1 MERCIHIYTT
11 SPNTTTM
18 GIRLLNTFL
27 RKISTQGTYT
37 LSLHALRGKK
47 VVIDAN
53 IYLYRFLADK
63 SLIEHMYLMC
73 SILRHYNIH
82 PLFIFDGTAPK
93 AKKITL
99 SKRKEKKKLAKQM
112 YKKCQSALAHATD
125 PMERHN
131 LIKHMNTLQ
140 RKCIYVD
147 ATVVKRAQALLD
159 AYGMKY
165 IQAHGE
171 ADGLCAALVK
181 KNMAYACFSEDTD
194 LFAYGCPRVLKYLS
208 LLHHTAVMYEL
219 PTICGDLSM
228 NFEDFQTM
236 CILAGTDY
244 NEPKLNIFSAYT
256 LFQTYV
262 QTYVQTSTSN
272 FLEWLHQRY
281 ISPQTYASVQDISR
295 IYITQ
300 GILAQEKYKCIQN
313 SAIDK
318 FALQQILQSDGF
330 IFA

>member
-1 MERCIHIYTT
+1 
-11 SPNTTTM
+11 M

-27 RKISTQGTYT
+27 RKISTQGAYT
-37 LSLHALRGKK
+37 LSLRALRGKK

-73 SILRHYNIH
+73 SILRYYNIH
-82 PLFIFDGTAPK
+82 PLFIFDGTAPQ
-93 AKKITL
+93 AKKKTL
-99 SKRKEKKKLAKQM
+99 SNRKEKKNMAKHM
-112 YKKCQSALAHATD
+112 YKKCQSALVHATD
-125 PMERHN
+125 PAERHN
-131 LIKHMNTLQ
+131 LLKHMNTLQ
-140 RKCIYVD
+140 RKFIYVD
-147 ATVVKRAQALLD
+147 ALVVKQVKALLD
-159 AYGMKY
+159 AYGIKY

-208 LLHHTAVMYEL
+208 LLHHTVVMHEL
-219 PTICGDLSM
+219 PTICNDLSM
-228 NFEDFQTM
+228 NFDDFQTM

-244 NEPKLNIFSAYT
+244 NESELNIFYIYT
-256 LFQTYV
+256 LFQKYT
-262 QTYVQTSTSN
+262 QTSDTN
-272 FLEWLHQRY
+272 FLEWLRQRY
-281 ISPQTYASVQDISR
+281 ISSQTYVSVQDISS

-300 GILAQEKYKCIQN
+300 GMLAQEKYKCIQN